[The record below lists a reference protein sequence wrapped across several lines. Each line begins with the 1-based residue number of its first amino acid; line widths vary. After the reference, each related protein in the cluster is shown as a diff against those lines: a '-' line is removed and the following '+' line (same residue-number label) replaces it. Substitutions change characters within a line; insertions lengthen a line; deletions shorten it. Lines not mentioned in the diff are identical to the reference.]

1 MVQLPRESLKM
12 PMINPNL
19 GQSVQQS
26 VVYDANTGTSRI
38 QTSVVA
44 TPGLKRSLYDEIRMR
59 PGFGTPFVD
68 SYGDE
73 GFFETGLP
81 SKLGSTI
88 GNSSIAQPGMAGSQL
103 VNSGIVDPNLAQ
115 SGINTYN

>member
-1 MVQLPRESLKM
+1 M
-12 PMINPNL
+12 
-19 GQSVQQS
+19 
-26 VVYDANTGTSRI
+26 
-38 QTSVVA
+38 
-44 TPGLKRSLYDEIRMR
+44 
-59 PGFGTPFVD
+59 D

-81 SKLGSTI
+81 SKLGSTV